1 MGSYQFNLP
10 DIGEGL
16 SEGEIVRWHVAPG
29 DQVQG
34 DQPLVDVET
43 DKAVVEIPAPVA
55 GVLKTQGGQPGD
67 LLPVGGLLAVIET
80 DGAAAGPAAP
90 APAEPAEPAAM
101 PLAAGEPAG
110 AAKRVRASPATRKR
124 AIEFGV
130 ELATVTGTGDRGL
143 VTKDD
148 VERAAAGEAGAMP
161 AAPAPPPSGPV
172 AAAAGPTGE
181 DRVVPLRGL
190 RRQVARTMAEA
201 WREIPHIWSMREL
214 EADELVRAYRSLRA
228 EFDDRGVRLTYLA
241 IFVKAAAMALQ
252 RHPSFNASID
262 LERQEIIY
270 RHRRNIGLATA
281 TPDGLIV
288 TVLHDADAMSLV
300 ETARRIEALSV
311 AARARKV
318 SVEEI
323 SNGTFTISNFGSY
336 GGWMGT
342 PIIRPPE
349 VAIAGFGR
357 IREAVVP
364 VDGVPAVRTLLP
376 LVVAADHRLN
386 DGQHLGEFMA
396 TLSGY
401 LTDPIRLLGD
411 L

>member
-67 LLPVGGLLAVIET
+67 MLPVGGLLAVIET
-80 DGAAAGPAAP
+80 DGAAAEPAPAAP
-90 APAEPAEPAAM
+90 AQAESTEPAAV

-110 AAKRVRASPATRKR
+110 PAKRVRASPATRKR
-124 AIEFGV
+124 AIELGV

-148 VERAAAGEAGAMP
+148 VERAAAGDAGAMP
-161 AAPAPPPSGPV
+161 ATPVPPSSAPV
-172 AAAAGPTGE
+172 AAGPAGE

-241 IFVKAAAMALQ
+241 IFVKAAAMAL
-252 RHPSFNASID
+252 RHHPSFNASID

-300 ETARRIEALSV
+300 LREDIES
-311 AARARKV
+311 RH
-318 SVEEI
+318 EE
-323 SNGTFTISNFGSY
+323 
-336 GGWMGT
+336 
-342 PIIRPPE
+342 
-349 VAIAGFGR
+349 
-357 IREAVVP
+357 VVP
-364 VDGVPAVRTLLP
+364 NWRGRDHPRDLALVRF
-376 LVVAADHRLN
+376 
-386 DGQHLGEFMA
+386 G
-396 TLSGY
+396 
-401 LTDPIRLLGD
+401 DP
-411 L
+411 

>member
-1 MGSYQFNLP
+1 M
-10 DIGEGL
+10 
-16 SEGEIVRWHVAPG
+16 RWS
-29 DQVQG
+29 
-34 DQPLVDVET
+34 
-43 DKAVVEIPAPVA
+43 
-55 GVLKTQGGQPGD
+55 
-67 LLPVGGLLAVIET
+67 
-80 DGAAAGPAAP
+80 
-90 APAEPAEPAAM
+90 
-101 PLAAGEPAG
+101 
-110 AAKRVRASPATRKR
+110 R
-124 AIEFGV
+124 
-130 ELATVTGTGDRGL
+130 
-143 VTKDD
+143 
-148 VERAAAGEAGAMP
+148 
-161 AAPAPPPSGPV
+161 PSTF
-172 AAAAGPTGE
+172 A
-181 DRVVPLRGL
+181 
-190 RRQVARTMAEA
+190 
-201 WREIPHIWSMREL
+201 
-214 EADELVRAYRSLRA
+214 
-228 EFDDRGVRLTYLA
+228 
-241 IFVKAAAMALQ
+241 
-252 RHPSFNASID
+252 
-262 LERQEIIY
+262 
-270 RHRRNIGLATA
+270 IGLATA